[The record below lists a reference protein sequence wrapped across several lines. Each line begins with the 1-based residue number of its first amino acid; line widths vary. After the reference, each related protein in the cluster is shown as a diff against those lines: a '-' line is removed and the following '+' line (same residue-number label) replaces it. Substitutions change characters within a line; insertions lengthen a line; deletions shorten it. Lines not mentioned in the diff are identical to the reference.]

1 MAQKEE
7 KRAFYSDL
15 FQKLDAN
22 SDGTVSIQELKQYLT
37 THCKAEVSDREVA
50 VSL

>member
-22 SDGTVSIQELKQYLT
+22 GDGTVSIQELKQFLAT
-37 THCKAEVSDREVA
+37 NCKPDVSDREVA